1 MTSKILYW
9 QAVAMSKAEL
19 FLFLKKQIETD
30 NHEEEPFIMPF
41 NRPKVNHTVP
51 CDCTFKAK
59 IPLNFFHIQCY
70 CNRKKSMQVCFF
82 TEPQFSLVW
91 FLKFP
96 YKELFVRNIICHYNI
111 AFVTQMHLLFNCFL
125 HKTIRT
131 LAWRNTW

>member
-51 CDCTFKAK
+51 CD
-59 IPLNFFHIQCY
+59 
-70 CNRKKSMQVCFF
+70 KKG
-82 TEPQFSLVW
+82 
-91 FLKFP
+91 FLLYPVLSKL
-96 YKELFVRNIICHYNI
+96 KSH
-111 AFVTQMHLLFNCFL
+111 
-125 HKTIRT
+125 
-131 LAWRNTW
+131 